1 MFYCIWPYWVIDRLK
16 TKCQSVYDATV
27 LLAGRSDGVSDG
39 QPSAGDEHSGAEHD
53 DTTGDSSPEDDEDA
67 GQLWIYVVA
76 FFVLTI
82 FWFFVFISFFSVFT
96 YTFDS

>member
-27 LLAGRSDGVSDG
+27 LLAGLSDGVGDK
-39 QPSAGDEHSGAEHD
+39 QPSAGDEHAGAELRD
-53 DTTGDSSPEDDEDA
+53 ITGGSFPGDDEDA

-76 FFVLTI
+76 CFV
-82 FWFFVFISFFSVFT
+82 
-96 YTFDS
+96 